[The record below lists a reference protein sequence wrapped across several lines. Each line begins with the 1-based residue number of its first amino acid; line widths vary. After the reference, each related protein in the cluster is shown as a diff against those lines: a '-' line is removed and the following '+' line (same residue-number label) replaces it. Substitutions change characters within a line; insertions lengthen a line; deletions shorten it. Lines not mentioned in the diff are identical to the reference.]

1 MNTQDQIFM
10 KEALAE
16 AKKAFEMDETPIGCV
31 IVRDGQIIGRG
42 FNRRNTQG
50 SVLAHA
56 EIEAI
61 RQACEVVGDWRLDEC
76 TMYVTLDP
84 CPMCAGAIVQARM
97 PRTVVG
103 AMNPK
108 AGCAGSILQILK
120 EPRFNHQTEL
130 ETGVGEEESREL
142 LQTFFKG
149 LRARDKKRKE
159 EVNLSDDQNG

>member
-10 KEALAE
+10 KEALEE

-76 TMYVTLDP
+76 TMYVTLEP